1 MAKDPAFLF
10 YSQDFLTGTYTMTDE
25 QVGKYIRLLCLQHQ
39 KGHLSEKDMLKI
51 CSGYDEDIFC
61 KFKKTD
67 EGFYNE
73 RLKTEAE
80 KRSAFAE
87 SRRNNRKKKENQ
99 DINNI
104 SKSYDKHMENENENE
119 NENEVENVNENENE
133 KLILQFD
140 EFRKAYPGVKR
151 GLETELKTLKKHKD
165 WKTIIPQLEQ
175 SLKSQHFAR
184 EENRKKGNFVP
195 DWKHLQTYINQRS
208 WEEEIIINQNT
219 NNNGKTGNNS
229 RGGTGAGFDLK
240 KAFAYV
246 DEMYARREAG
256 SNGDSTGGED
266 DFDF

>member
-1 MAKDPAFLF
+1 MHKSEDYGKILF
-10 YSQDFLTGTYTMTDE
+10 KQ
-25 QVGKYIRLLCLQHQ
+25 
-39 KGHLSEKDMLKI
+39 
-51 CSGYDEDIFC
+51 
-61 KFKKTD
+61 KFKQNVSMTKNFALQISKQLPFDLQTIEFALQELID
-67 EGFYNE
+67 EGVLILDGE
-73 RLKTEAE
+73 TLLQKRMVKDGEISV
-80 KRSAFAE
+80 KRSEAA
-87 SRRNNRKKKENQ
+87 
-99 DINNI
+99 
-104 SKSYDKHMENENENE
+104 KSGGGNPNLFKQNPKHQFKQNPKQNPEYENENE
-119 NENEVENVNENENE
+119 NENEVENVNENGSE

-151 GLETELKTLKKHKD
+151 GLQTELKTIKKHKD

-240 KAFAYV
+240 KAFAYI
-246 DEMYARREAG
+246 DEMYERREAG
-256 SNGDSTGGED
+256 SDGNSTGGED
-266 DFDF
+266 FFDC